1 MRWTWLLVLLVL
13 VLNAACAKHPP
24 SPFGQGVEDC
34 IGKNHSFNLR
44 RTYHVVE
51 KGETLYRISKS
62 YGVSLE
68 GIARTNDIQD
78 PSQIKTGQR
87 IIIPYYSAL
96 PEIIWPL
103 RGRVSSLFGP
113 RWGRLHTGV
122 DIAAPEGTPIRAVAD
137 GLVVSSGNNL
147 DGYSKYGEIVVLQH
161 GDEIQTYYA
170 HNRKNSVKAGE
181 CVKSGEEIAEVGAS
195 GNATGYHVHFEI
207 RKNGRPVDPLEYLP

>member
-1 MRWTWLLVLLVL
+1 M
-13 VLNAACAKHPP
+13 LNAACVKHPT
-24 SPFGQGVEDC
+24 SPFGKGVEDC
-34 IGKNHSFNLR
+34 IGKNHSFRLK

-51 KGETLYRISKS
+51 KGETLYRISRI

-68 GIARTNDIQD
+68 GIARANDIKD
-78 PSQIKTGQR
+78 PSQIKVGQR

-103 RGRVSSLFGP
+103 RGKVSSLFGP

-122 DIAAPEGTPIRAVAD
+122 DIAAPEGTPIKAAAD

-147 DGYSKYGEIVVLQH
+147 DGYSKYGKIVVLQH
-161 GDEIQTYYA
+161 GDGIQTFYA

-181 CVKSGEEIAEVGAS
+181 CVKLGEEIAEVGAS

-207 RKNGRPVDPLEYLP
+207 RKNGRPIDPLEYLP